1 MHRWGMVAAFAIVAT
16 AGCAAERVTTPAP
29 RPADPAAER
38 ITAAL
43 GGRAPGVQVSS
54 SGGVRIS
61 LHEDWPPPGRMP
73 NVFVV
78 DGVAMTGAEMQAL
91 AIRPEDI
98 VDIRVMKADA
108 ALQAYGERGANGA
121 VVIRLKH

>member
-1 MHRWGMVAAFAIVAT
+1 MHRWGMLVFAVFAA
-16 AGCAAERVTTPAP
+16 AGCAAERATAPAP
-29 RPADPAAER
+29 LPADPAAEH
-38 ITAAL
+38 IMAVL
-43 GGRAPGVQVSS
+43 SGRAPGVQVSS

-61 LHEDWPPPGRMP
+61 LHEDWAPPSRMA

-98 VDIRVMKADA
+98 VDVRVMKADA
-108 ALQAYGERGANGA
+108 AVQAYGERGANGA
-121 VVIRLKH
+121 IVIRLKY